1 MIYKASPEKGKEKG
15 LGAAQRKYVDIIF
28 VPGYFPGT
36 YAQPTETENTKG
48 SAVAKKKSQHSSGA
62 SPVVFRTGRRCFS
75 RAAALPEG
83 CAPHPEDPL
92 VLIVDRE
99 DPALIARALWTENV
113 KAVIVRPE
121 TEGQDVLELRARMSA
136 HTLAEALQIGRY
148 ALGNP
153 LIDPSEPLRETADL
167 SLHVRRRTRASL
179 SDLFQSIAGRPPEL
193 GMVRFRPRPEDSQLP
208 DGYGF
213 HDDSHVTLVAF
224 KCVYGAGTVW
234 VQGYQPPEEVMQRRV
249 SVLTKFYGYG
259 AHGKPDE
266 GIRILEA
273 KEGDTFFF
281 FGRNACSAS
290 PAFPAFIHSV
300 PPLSDPRAASRMLV
314 ATYTKR
320 GVDFP
325 DYLIS

>member
-1 MIYKASPEKGKEKG
+1 M
-15 LGAAQRKYVDIIF
+15 
-28 VPGYFPGT
+28 
-36 YAQPTETENTKG
+36 
-48 SAVAKKKSQHSSGA
+48 AKKKSPHSSGA

-136 HTLAEALQIGRY
+136 HTLAEALLIGRE
-148 ALGNP
+148 AFGNP
-153 LIDPSEPLRETADL
+153 MVNPSVNLRETADL
-167 SLHVRRRTRASL
+167 SLRVRRRTRASL

-213 HDDSHVTLVAF
+213 HDDSHVTLAALRI
-224 KCVYGAGTVW
+224 VYGVGTVW
-234 VQGYQPPEEVMQRRV
+234 VQGYQSPEDAARRKIPA
-249 SVLTKFYGYG
+249 TPRFYGYG
-259 AHGKPDE
+259 SPDIPD
-266 GIRILEA
+266 GNVRILDDSRA
-273 KEGDTFFF
+273 GDTLFF
-281 FGRNACSAS
+281 FGRNVCST
-290 PAFPAFIHSV
+290 PRAFPSFVHSS
-300 PPLSDPRAASRMLV
+300 PPLGDARATSRMV
-314 ATYTKR
+314 IAAYTKMR
-320 GVDFP
+320 IEFP